1 MILKTVLKQEVCP
14 CVPAGPPTGTSY
26 VMRGK
31 CAVAVLAQKHM
42 RARGGHCRAP
52 QVRNKGTRGHP
63 GAGGCGARGRGPRGE
78 ARGAAGARIKKRT
91 CAAPRSAPYSTIR
104 AFPASQAPSWL
115 LAWPS

>member
-42 RARGGHCRAP
+42 RARGGHCRPRRYEIRRAP
-52 QVRNKGTRGHP
+52 RCLEPANKPAAPHLSGPVPIALRRAAT
-63 GAGGCGARGRGPRGE
+63 PRGNN
-78 ARGAAGARIKKRT
+78 
-91 CAAPRSAPYSTIR
+91 RS
-104 AFPASQAPSWL
+104 
-115 LAWPS
+115 

>member
-31 CAVAVLAQKHM
+31 CAVAVLAHKHM

-78 ARGAAGARIKKRT
+78 ARGAAGARIKKANLRG
-91 CAAPRSAPYSTIR
+91 AAFCPI
-104 AFPASQAPSWL
+104 
-115 LAWPS
+115 

>member
-31 CAVAVLAQKHM
+31 CAVAVLAHKHM
-42 RARGGHCRAP
+42 RARGGHCRAR
-52 QVRNKGTRGHP
+52 QVRNKGTRGYP
-63 GAGGCGARGRGPRGE
+63 GASGRGARGRSPRGE
-78 ARGAAGARIKKRT
+78 TGGAADARIKKRT
-91 CAAPRSAPYSTIR
+91 YAAPGSAPYSTIR
-104 AFPASQAPSWL
+104 AFRASQAPLWL

>member
-42 RARGGHCRAP
+42 RARGGHCRPRRYEIKARAATP
-52 QVRNKGTRGHP
+52 GP
-63 GAGGCGARGRGPRGE
+63 AGAGPAGE

-91 CAAPRSAPYSTIR
+91 CAAPRSAPYSAIH